1 MAIDQISQKY
11 RKKTED
17 ILKTMPDSPSMS
29 NRESNTNKEIPLILA
44 SEATT
49 KSRRKDKKNK
59 NKGTRESMENI
70 VYNDDEFELKDIED
84 ELVRYND
91 PPPKHASK
99 KYDGFVPKAIN
110 RMDTT
115 GKLPTPSRSEN
126 QSNLSFSYEIE
137 QQERKSADQHN
148 YAISQLKQFQKEY
161 QQETYS
167 RNTQKPIG
175 LPPRPPPPSRQE
187 DGGNDNDNDIDYD
200 DEYYD
205 DIEDDDDLKQNNKGL
220 TILSGLPPPLYA
232 DDGLQR
238 DRGFT
243 NESNIS
249 GSQSMS
255 DVGSLNSADS
265 SELSSLDNKIKTK
278 TKKKQIIETNYNP
291 NQPLISV
298 SSSQTASQ
306 TTSTTETDSDIKE

>member
-1 MAIDQISQKY
+1 M
-11 RKKTED
+11 
-17 ILKTMPDSPSMS
+17 
-29 NRESNTNKEIPLILA
+29 
-44 SEATT
+44 
-49 KSRRKDKKNK
+49 
-59 NKGTRESMENI
+59 G
-70 VYNDDEFELKDIED
+70 
-84 ELVRYND
+84 
-91 PPPKHASK
+91 HASK

-137 QQERKSADQHN
+137 QQKRKSADQHN

-175 LPPRPPPPSRQE
+175 LPPR
-187 DGGNDNDNDIDYD
+187 
-200 DEYYD
+200 
-205 DIEDDDDLKQNNKGL
+205 
-220 TILSGLPPPLYA
+220 LYA

-255 DVGSLNSADS
+255 NV
-265 SELSSLDNKIKTK
+265 
-278 TKKKQIIETNYNP
+278 
-291 NQPLISV
+291 
-298 SSSQTASQ
+298 
-306 TTSTTETDSDIKE
+306 